1 VLRTP
6 RVLLV
11 FCAVAAAVVGPGC
24 GDEDANGAGIDTGP
38 GTGTGS
44 DGGPG
49 GGEGGGGTIG
59 AGCPVFPGDN
69 PWNRDVSGDPVDP
82 RSDEY
87 MAHMGAASAMLHPD
101 FGSDPTYGIPWIS
114 VPKTQARVPITF
126 DYADESDPGPY
137 PIPMSAPIEGGSA
150 GDGDRHVI
158 AIDSDDCKLYELF
171 DAHPGS
177 NAWTAGSGAIFDLRS
192 NKLRPEGFTSADA
205 AGLPI
210 FPGLVRYEEAVTK
223 GVIEHALRFTVKSTQ
238 NAYVHPAT
246 HAASSVTDPA
256 APPMGLRVRV
266 KASYDISKL
275 TGASKVI
282 ATAMK
287 KYGMLLADNGSNW
300 YISGET
306 QAKWDDDDLSQ
317 LKKLPA
323 SAFEVVKL
331 DTILKNPP

>member
-1 VLRTP
+1 M
-6 RVLLV
+6 LLA
-11 FCAVAAAVVGPGC
+11 AVAAGLVPGC
-24 GDEDANGAGIDTGP
+24 GDDAPVDDGLDAGTGPNTGADGGAGTQ
-38 GTGTGS
+38 
-44 DGGPG
+44 
-49 GGEGGGGTIG
+49 EGGGGIVG
-59 AGCPVFPGDN
+59 ASCPVFPSDN

-87 MAHMGAASAMLHPD
+87 IAHMGGASAMLHPD
-101 FGSDPTYGIPWIS
+101 FGSDPTYGIPWIA
-114 VPKTQARVPITF
+114 VPKTQARVPVSF

-137 PIPMSAPIEGGSA
+137 PIPINAPIEGGAS
-150 GDGDRHVI
+150 GGGDRHVI
-158 AIDSDDCKLYELF
+158 AIDSDDCKLYELY

-210 FPGLVRYEEAVTK
+210 FPGLVRYDEAVTK
-223 GVIEHALRFTVKSTQ
+223 GVIAHALRFTVKSTQ

-246 HAASSVTDPA
+246 HAASSVTDTA

-317 LKKLPA
+317 LKKVPA
-323 SAFEVVKL
+323 AAFEVVKL
-331 DTILKNPP
+331 DTVLKNPP

>member
-1 VLRTP
+1 M
-6 RVLLV
+6 LLG
-11 FCAVAAAVVGPGC
+11 AVAAGLVPGC
-24 GDEDANGAGIDTGP
+24 GDDAPGAGD
-38 GTGTGS
+38 GS
-44 DGGPG
+44 GIGAGSGSGGDGGAG
-49 GGEGGGGTIG
+49 TQEGGGGAVG
-59 AGCPVFPGDN
+59 ASCPVFPSDN

-87 MAHMGAASAMLHPD
+87 IAHMGGASAMLHPD
-101 FGSDPTYGIPWIS
+101 FGSDPTYGIPWIT

-137 PIPMSAPIEGGSA
+137 PIPMSAPIEGGAS

-177 NAWTAGSGAIFDLRS
+177 NAWTAGSGAVFDLRS

-210 FPGLVRYEEAVTK
+210 FPGLVRYDEVTK
-223 GVIEHALRFTVKSTQ
+223 GVIAHALRFTVKSTQ

-246 HAASSVTDPA
+246 HAASSVTDTA

-317 LKKLPA
+317 LKKVPA

-331 DTILKNPP
+331 DTVLKNPP